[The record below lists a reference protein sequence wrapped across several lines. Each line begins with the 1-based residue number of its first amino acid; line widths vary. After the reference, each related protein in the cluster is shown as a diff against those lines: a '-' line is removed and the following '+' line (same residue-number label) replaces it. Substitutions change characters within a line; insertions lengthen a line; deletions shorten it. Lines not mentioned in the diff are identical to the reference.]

1 MRRIVLIAAIAVC
14 GLAACAVPQP
24 YRPPPPPVPPTQP
37 QAPGETQ
44 PTTPPGDVREPA
56 PTAPPAVR
64 EPTLGA
70 ATRSLVGQAQTQL
83 ASKNFAMAAAS
94 IERALRIEPDNAL
107 LWIELGKVRQA
118 EGNFVQAE
126 NMGRKAVSMSVN
138 APRTQSAAW
147 QLISDSYRAR
157 GKNIEARDAQARA
170 EQLLGR

>member
-1 MRRIVLIAAIAVC
+1 M
-14 GLAACAVPQP
+14 
-24 YRPPPPPVPPTQP
+24 
-37 QAPGETQ
+37 
-44 PTTPPGDVREPA
+44 
-56 PTAPPAVR
+56 
-64 EPTLGA
+64 
-70 ATRSLVGQAQTQL
+70 GQAQTQL